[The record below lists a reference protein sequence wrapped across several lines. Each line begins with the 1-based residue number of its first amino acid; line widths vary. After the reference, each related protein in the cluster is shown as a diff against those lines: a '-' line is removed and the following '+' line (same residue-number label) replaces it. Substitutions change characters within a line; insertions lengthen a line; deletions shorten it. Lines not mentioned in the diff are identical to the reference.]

1 MLTSTLRR
9 GSLLAA
15 LAVLGFLLSAATPA
29 NSLARHRRSGIAVRT
44 TSHSAHHHGR
54 HAKLSRKHR
63 HASRPLSASEK
74 ASIIDQIK
82 SVAHAEAIP
91 DQPEAVSE
99 VSPLHD
105 SLLNN
110 AQLAELEQAAAEELA
125 EDD

>member
-44 TSHSAHHHGR
+44 TSHSAHIHGR

-63 HASRPLSASEK
+63 HASRPLSAGDK
-74 ASIIDQIK
+74 ASIIAKIK
-82 SVAHAEAIP
+82 SVAHAAAIP
-91 DQPEAVSE
+91 HQREAASD
-99 VSPLHD
+99 VSPLHV
-105 SLLNN
+105 SRLRN
-110 AQLAELEQAAAEELA
+110 QQ
-125 EDD
+125 